1 MTKKESSTILKDVVA
16 FVDVW
21 STSKRENYSEGFM
34 EQLEKMGAKVSR
46 TLNKNVTH
54 VIFKHGHQSTWNK
67 AQKMG
72 LKLVSVLWVDKCRS
86 DSQHVDENLC
96 PAVNEEGSSVLA
108 NKRTHKCMQPRDI
121 PTRTPENDRRLKRK
135 LDKMMERL
143 TPSSPVVS
151 NVSPLII
158 DEEHGIVYSPSS
170 KTAATM
176 ALRLKQMRE
185 RRENLS
191 PTASQMVDSTF
202 THERSLKPS
211 IGSSPSTS
219 FVHLL
224 EEEDLPSSLG
234 HTPEMEAGGV
244 HFMSASKSDT
254 SSVDTITPSEEKNH
268 HRKTRQ
274 LSASTPLSE
283 VAPKRK
289 SSRGRVRSVF
299 TDSKAPLPA
308 SHKGLSKTA
317 AKHSTGKQNSLDSYF
332 STALTTGERTVL
344 ADDTVNAEVG
354 TCTEPSIYNSR
365 LKLTPPKDS
374 ALLEDTQTQTS
385 PTFNETRTKANRLS
399 RSDKGTSTSPI
410 LSMSMNS
417 EIERENSALVRVS
430 SAPKAS
436 SLKKMRPTAASRLRK
451 VQKVSLGHSP
461 FRDGVADDVF
471 EDYFSSAEKSTKQ
484 QALNLDFSPEKDPFS
499 PFEMSTKP
507 SKRKRER
514 NEPEGACNKKRKPAP
529 VSAAEFLAGSSGLSS
544 PSEGVASP
552 SQVKSKSC
560 GRRKSALKQPAS
572 SGKDRRR
579 KPKAEPDG
587 DVGSDAAGHQ
597 TADKHRPIEAAEPA
611 APADTRHEHAPL
623 TFPKPLLTSRLS
635 AARSRKGSETLG
647 EGIKYAAD
655 GLSDRSMEM
664 FSCQGGEKNRNVQI
678 KRTLVMTSMPT
689 EKQQTV
695 LQVVKSLGG
704 FSVVDTVCESTTH
717 VVAGSPRRT
726 LNILLGIA
734 RGCWILSYEWIMWC
748 LEHRQ
753 WIPEEPYEMSDDFPA
768 APICRL
774 QQHLSAG
781 EHQQDLF
788 QGLPLMFVSPLS
800 QPPTHSLE
808 ELIRLCGGAVCRTV
822 RQAGI
827 CIGEYRGRKPEG
839 TRCLSEQWILDCVTH
854 LKRFPYEDYDLEYQY
869 P

>member
-1 MTKKESSTILKDVVA
+1 MTKKESPMILKDVVA

-34 EQLEKMGAKVSR
+34 QQLEEMGAVVSR

-72 LKLVSVLWVDKCRS
+72 VKLVSVLWVDKCRS
-86 DSQHVDENLC
+86 DSQHVDESLC
-96 PAVNEEGSSVLA
+96 PAVNEEGRSVLA

-121 PTRTPENDRRLKRK
+121 PTRTPENDRRLKKK
-135 LDKMMERL
+135 LDKMMERM
-143 TPSSPVVS
+143 TPSSPVVA
-151 NVSPLII
+151 NLSPLII
-158 DEEHGIVYSPSS
+158 DEENGIVYSPSS
-170 KTAATM
+170 KTAETM
-176 ALRLKQMRE
+176 ALRLKQMKE

-202 THERSLKPS
+202 THEHSLKPS
-211 IGSSPSTS
+211 IGSTPSTS
-219 FVHLL
+219 FMQLL
-224 EEEDLPSSLG
+224 EEDDLPSSLG
-234 HTPEMEAGGV
+234 HTPEMEAGEV
-244 HFMSASKSDT
+244 HFMSTSKSDT
-254 SSVDTITPSEEKNH
+254 SSVHTITPSEEKNH
-268 HRKTRQ
+268 HRKTRK
-274 LSASTPLSE
+274 LSASTPLPG
-283 VAPKRK
+283 VTPKRK
-289 SSRGRVRSVF
+289 SMRGIV
-299 TDSKAPLPA
+299 TDGKAPLPA
-308 SHKGLSKTA
+308 GHKGLSKTA
-317 AKHSTGKQNSLDSYF
+317 AKRSTGKQNSLDSYF

-344 ADDTVNAEVG
+344 ADDAVNTEVE
-354 TCTEPSIYNSR
+354 TCREPSIYNSR

-374 ALLEDTQTQTS
+374 VLLEDTQTQTS
-385 PTFNETRTKANRLS
+385 PTFNETRTKTNKLS
-399 RSDKGTSTSPI
+399 RSNKETSTSPI
-410 LSMSMNS
+410 LSMTMDS
-417 EIERENSALVRVS
+417 EFERENSALVRVS

-436 SLKKMRPTAASRLRK
+436 SLKKKSLNAVSQLRK
-451 VQKVSLGHSP
+451 VQKASLGHSP
-461 FRDGVADDVF
+461 YEDGVDDDVF
-471 EDYFSSAEKSTKQ
+471 EDYFSSTEKSTKR
-484 QALNLDFSPEKDPFS
+484 QALNLDFSPEKDPIS
-499 PFEMSTKP
+499 PFEMSVKP
-507 SKRKRER
+507 AKRKRGK
-514 NEPEGACNKKRKPAP
+514 NEPVEPCNKKRKPAP
-529 VSAAEFLAGSSGLSS
+529 VSAAEFLAESSGLSS
-544 PSEGVASP
+544 PSEDVASP
-552 SQVKSKSC
+552 SKAKPRSC
-560 GRRKSALKQPAS
+560 GRRKSAHKQPAS
-572 SGKDRRR
+572 TGKDRRMKLR
-579 KPKAEPDG
+579 AETDG
-587 DVGSDAAGHQ
+587 DVCSDAAGDK
-597 TADKHRPIEAAEPA
+597 TTDKHRPIEPA
-611 APADTRHEHAPL
+611 APPDTRHEHVPL
-623 TFPKPLLTSRLS
+623 TFPKPLLTSRLN
-635 AARSRKGSETLG
+635 AARSRKGSQTG

-655 GLSDRSMEM
+655 GLSDRSTEM

-695 LQVVKSLGG
+695 LQVVKTLGG

-726 LNILLGIA
+726 LNVLLGIA
-734 RGCWILSYEWIMWC
+734 RGCWILSYEWILWC

-839 TRCLSEQWILDCVTH
+839 TRYLSEQWILDCVTH